1 MGASDFQLGYQAYF
15 RDEPFDA
22 TRTAQWQ
29 KGWETA
35 EDEDLYGEGYDE
47 DMDYGE

>member
-1 MGASDFQLGYQAYF
+1 MGASDFQLGYQAYY
-15 RDEPFDA
+15 RDEPLDE

-35 EDEDLYGEGYDE
+35 ESEDFGDQYDE
-47 DMDYGE
+47 TMDYGE